1 MKWFP
6 TIRNTVKFFP
16 MKEIRSR
23 MTFPLLGAL
32 VLEAG
37 DIFGCHNLGRGWRVE
52 GVFSHLMYG
61 GWEYC

>member
-1 MKWFP
+1 
-6 TIRNTVKFFP
+6 

-23 MTFPLLGAL
+23 MTFPQLGAL

-37 DIFGCHNLGRGWRVE
+37 DIFGCHNLGRGRRVE
-52 GVFSHLMYG
+52 GVLSHLMYG